1 MNEDWLFRWS
11 LKSRPVTLTVGCR
24 NQTMTPITPDQFQ
37 ALLPLAC
44 EWAEV
49 QELFILENGSPLN
62 SSQIQ
67 DARLVGVAYPEKI
80 RILAV
85 PQIPLPDHPALR
97 AAAQEIQLITPAT
110 RGLTLRNGIFIHFSF
125 LSDRRLI
132 VHELFHTA
140 QYERLGGF
148 LPFLR
153 HRRRSRK
160 WNLRDTWA

>member
-1 MNEDWLFRWS
+1 
-11 LKSRPVTLTVGCR
+11 
-24 NQTMTPITPDQFQ
+24 MTPITPDQFQ
-37 ALLPLAC
+37 TLLPLAC

-67 DARLVGVAYPEKI
+67 DARLVGAAYPEKI

-85 PQIPLPDHPALR
+85 PQIPLPDHPAFR

-110 RGLTLRNGIFIHFSF
+110 RGLTFRYGIFIHFSF

-132 VHELFHTA
+132 VH
-140 QYERLGGF
+140 
-148 LPFLR
+148 
-153 HRRRSRK
+153 
-160 WNLRDTWA
+160 